1 MFNTLRFRKVYF
13 CDLWLLEGA
22 NWGNKK
28 CCWYVIPELHYIAPW
43 IVCLSVWGSKR
54 CNVVSNLFVSQMFTC
69 IYDECL
75 WYLLLLFLQCCMSL
89 LDRCVQ
95 SVYYFLLEGKRFIY
109 CALFERKYV
118 YIICKGEA
126 KPRNQRH
133 ELWPMRFC
141 MGSPTPHPTMFLCP
155 KSLMK
160 LATSRCLITLQMN
173 FILTSMVMTRHWSFL
188 HLQLEKVPSSII
200 LEYKCWMK
208 HHWISWLS

>member
-22 NWGNKK
+22 NWGNQKR
-28 CCWYVIPELHYIAPW
+28 CWYVILELHYIAPW

-54 CNVVSNLFVSQMFTC
+54 RNVVSNLFVSIMFTC
-69 IYDECL
+69 IHDECL

-95 SVYYFLLEGKRFIY
+95 SVYHFLLEGKRFIY
-109 CALFERKYV
+109 CALFEKKYV

-126 KPRNQRH
+126 QPRNQRH
-133 ELWPMRFC
+133 ELWPMRSC

-155 KSLMK
+155 KCFYEARNK
-160 LATSRCLITLQMN
+160 PVPDNLADELHFNIHGYDSALVFSPPT
-173 FILTSMVMTRHWSFL
+173 VGESF
-188 HLQLEKVPSSII
+188 QQ
-200 LEYKCWMK
+200 
-208 HHWISWLS
+208 HHSWI